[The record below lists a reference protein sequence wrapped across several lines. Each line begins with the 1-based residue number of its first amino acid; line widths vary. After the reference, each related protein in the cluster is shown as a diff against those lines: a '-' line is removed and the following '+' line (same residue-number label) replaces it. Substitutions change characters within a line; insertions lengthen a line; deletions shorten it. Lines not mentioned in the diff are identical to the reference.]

1 MGVCIKWSCGGGIK
15 IQKKTG
21 SVIEV
26 KESCVAW
33 HYRDCDVGH
42 GAWQAKQCIVSL
54 VELAKRTRA
63 IEVNDEDV
71 V

>member
-1 MGVCIKWSCGGGIK
+1 LNATISNLFFLVCVYVGGHT
-15 IQKKTG
+15 TG

-63 IEVNDEDV
+63 TEVSK
-71 V
+71 